1 MQITYS
7 LSCPLLIIATNRYLF
22 CMIALSFGHT
32 VGQNMWGDQRVGA
45 GRQQLQ
51 DQELGKF
58 MEVLDN
64 M

>member
-1 MQITYS
+1 
-7 LSCPLLIIATNRYLF
+7 
-22 CMIALSFGHT
+22 MIASSLGHT

-51 DQELGKF
+51 DQELGEF

>member
-1 MQITYS
+1 
-7 LSCPLLIIATNRYLF
+7 
-22 CMIALSFGHT
+22 
-32 VGQNMWGDQRVGA
+32 MWGDQRVGA

-51 DQELGKF
+51 DQELGEF